1 MTSPIRVRGKRS
13 FALALAMLASIA
25 ATGSTVSGCAEG
37 KCLSEGENCTQ
48 SYLTANNKVGYTCC
62 NGTTCNAGQNSGVL
76 ICRF

>member
-1 MTSPIRVRGKRS
+1 MSMLRTTRKRS
-13 FALALAMLASIA
+13 IALFCAMLASIA

-48 SYLTANNKVGYTCC
+48 AYLTANNKVGYTCC